1 MAVVVSCP
9 NCRGRGSV
17 PETTIGKKIKCKR
30 CGQVF
35 MAITE
40 ADTDKLRSPQGG
52 APPPPETAEPGEGE
66 YHDDMPI

>member
-1 MAVVVSCP
+1 MAVVIACP

-17 PETTIGKKIKCKR
+17 PKDTIGKKIKCRR

-35 MAITE
+35 LAIAE
-40 ADTDKLRSPQGG
+40 SDTDKLGTAQSQ
-52 APPPPETAEPGEGE
+52 PPPVAEPVEGE

>member
-1 MAVVVSCP
+1 MTVVIACP

-17 PETTIGKKIKCKR
+17 PKATIGKKIKCRR

-35 MAITE
+35 LAIAE
-40 ADTDKLRSPQGG
+40 SDTDKLGPKGQ
-52 APPPPETAEPGEGE
+52 PPPAAAEPVEGE